1 MEFSVEKIIRSIRE
15 VKLYL
20 EAEDKLNENTRAAV
34 LTFPEMIIDLNDL
47 NKQNIKKSD
56 NSIKKNILERF

>member
-1 MEFSVEKIIRSIRE
+1 MEFSAEKIIRSIRE

-34 LTFPEMIIDLNDL
+34 LTFPEMIIDLDDL
-47 NKQNIKKSD
+47 NK
-56 NSIKKNILERF
+56 